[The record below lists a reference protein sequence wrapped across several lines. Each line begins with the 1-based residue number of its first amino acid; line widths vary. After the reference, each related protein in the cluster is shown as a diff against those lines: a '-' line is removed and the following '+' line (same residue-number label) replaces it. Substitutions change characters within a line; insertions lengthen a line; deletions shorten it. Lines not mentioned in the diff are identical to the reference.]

1 MSTGGGIG
9 VGGRAG
15 APARGIRGR
24 WRIARA
30 ARAAR
35 GRAPGPRHRHGCR
48 GAASGPRRGQL
59 GRPGGGRAWRGAPG
73 AVARADLP
81 PSLLLQPRSRPWPW
95 AASSSCPSSA
105 RRWPRRGRRCRTA
118 RRKSRVTGGGPAS
131 PQPAAPAGGWR
142 EVSACEPTRARPL
155 LTSLATR
162 RPATASPRRRPLP
175 SPPTTRPASGEKG
188 WLRWWW
194 REASAAPKK
203 KKKKKSE
210 ILTSPLSFFSPRQH
224 RRRHGVR
231 RDRPRPRLL
240 CAGHQLALGRGL
252 QRAALLKRQRER
264 RGWGRARACGPGP
277 PPGPVLPARFPAER
291 AAR

>member
-1 MSTGGGIG
+1 MRVHGGRHWGWRPR
-9 VGGRAG
+9 GRAG
-15 APARGIRGR
+15 AGDPGSVEDSARRARRARAGAGPTPPPRLSWGGLGPTARAVGAARRWARVARRAGRGR
-24 WRIARA
+24 
-30 ARAAR
+30 
-35 GRAPGPRHRHGCR
+35 
-48 GAASGPRRGQL
+48 PRR
-59 GRPGGGRAWRGAPG
+59 
-73 AVARADLP
+73 P

-118 RRKSRVTGGGPAS
+118 RRKSRETGGGPAS

-194 REASAAPKK
+194 CEASAAPKK